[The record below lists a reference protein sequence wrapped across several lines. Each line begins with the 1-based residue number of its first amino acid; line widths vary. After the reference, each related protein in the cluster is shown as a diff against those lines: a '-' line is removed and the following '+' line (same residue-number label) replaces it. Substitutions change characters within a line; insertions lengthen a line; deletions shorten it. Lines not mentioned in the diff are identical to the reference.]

1 MKLGT
6 ETASMTNYLLS
17 GTKGQPTPVVG
28 MGATKLCWTDRHPA
42 TIVEVLKGGKL
53 IGIQKDNC
61 KRIDSNGMSEDQD
74 YEFTPNPSASI
85 EYYKLNKQGAY
96 YAAHKNEKG
105 NFVFVGGGQLRIGD
119 RDKYHDFSF

>member
-61 KRIDSNGMSEDQD
+61 KRIDSNGMSECQE
-74 YEFTPNPSASI
+74 YEFTPNTSGSI
-85 EYYKLNKQGAY
+85 EYYKLDKKGAY
-96 YAAHKNEKG
+96 RGVTKNENGRFIFTG
-105 NFVFVGGGQLRIGD
+105 NQLRIGD
-119 RDKYHDFSF
+119 RDRYHDFSF